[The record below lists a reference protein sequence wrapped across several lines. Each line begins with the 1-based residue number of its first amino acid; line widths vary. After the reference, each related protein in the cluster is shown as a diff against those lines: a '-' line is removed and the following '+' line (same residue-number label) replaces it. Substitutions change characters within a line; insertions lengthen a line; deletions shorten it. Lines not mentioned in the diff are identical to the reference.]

1 MGKDTKVE
9 YQLVDKIPATQSGKY
24 RYTISKVYH

>member
-1 MGKDTKVE
+1 MGTDAKIE
-9 YQLVDKIPATQSGKY
+9 YKLVDDIPATQSGKY